1 MKQWCERIAKLVDYD
16 LAQNQIC
23 PLGFDLEWKPNR
35 QVGQDNPVNL
45 IQVCYQDEVL
55 LYHAV
60 YVFRGRYIT
69 VNANDLQPLID
80 LLTKDG
86 VLLCGTAVKQDAKK
100 MIKDFNIPEVY
111 QQKILDNCHD
121 LKDFAQYHYYLK
133 SRQQIV
139 TQSRIEVLVAS
150 KYLSMVEMYYSS
162 LTQGSGHFNKYV
174 KYRYGIKVKSIDGE
188 VHGNTSVYQDAAYQ
202 LNLLEHLEML
212 CVDDVKQYCKS
223 HELGEELPEL
233 DEFDGASAFPNGDL
247 HLPLPAKNAKYGLKV
262 LMDRFKLVSA
272 ESNLNP
278 PAQSYRNSTSCT
290 NWEFFPLNVNQIKYA
305 AMDAYA
311 GHELLKCIL
320 YEISRLLQLDL
331 SQALSRERFNDILAL
346 QQKQV
351 AESKALADKQKK
363 RSQTQKKPVAKSSS
377 PKHQPS
383 EDTE

>member
-1 MKQWCERIAKLVDYD
+1 MKQWCDRIAKLVDHD

-139 TQSRIEVLVAS
+139 AQSRFEVFVAS

-188 VHGNTSVYQDAAYQ
+188 VHGNTSVYQDAAQQ
-202 LNLLEHLEML
+202 LDLLEHLEML

-233 DEFDGASAFPNGDL
+233 DEFGGASAFPNGDL

-346 QQKQV
+346 QQQQV

-363 RSQTQKKPVAKSSS
+363 RSQAQKKPLAKSSS

-383 EDTE
+383 EDAE